1 MIAKRS
7 ALLAATVVG
16 ILAVPV
22 TAAAAPDDDR
32 SCGRITWIHQKEK
45 FTVASGTV
53 ENVDIPFKAVAPPKP
68 AAGPIEVRITSKLN
82 SVLSVDI
89 AAVRARPDGTFVL
102 PATVTGPTKVRDD
115 IEGSVQILVG
125 HKPISN
131 GLDIRVHTISAT
143 ANAIP
148 AGVGAPSADRIGH
161 LPSGARYVTDEVNVT
176 VSFDVADPDAL
187 IRRLAAANH
196 AVIQGAVSRARLY
209 QLRLRAG
216 TTLARLDAVKAA
228 IAATAGVNAATY
240 DLFAQDP
247 SAKYPNDSKWDSWDT
262 AHPAGNNWNLE
273 QTDAPG
279 AWDTV
284 TGSKSIKIGV
294 IDAGFAP
301 AIDDL
306 KHNIAST
313 DSGGDSNH
321 GNHVSG
327 TICAEGN
334 NGQGV
339 TGVMWQC
346 SLNQFHAGSTTAQ
359 AVSAMADA
367 ADAGD
372 RVVNMS
378 LQYVDNSNWW
388 SQPGY
393 TRPSPADLATL
404 VAQANKSLRQ
414 GVLYAK
420 RYNKDVLWVFAAGNE
435 SRDAALSAP
444 GGLVAEFPENVMSVA
459 ATQSDGNLAAFSDRG
474 NLVSVAAPGRD
485 IYSTVGHSCSFLW
498 WFCSDKYGTLSGT
511 SMAAPQVTGLAG
523 LVLAKDP
530 SRLAVKV
537 KECIVGA
544 ANGSG
549 RAVPG
554 QTFHEINSAKA
565 VDCAGSGTL
574 HLPAKV
580 DVVFTIDLTGSMGG
594 VVDQAKAQLLQAMSD
609 LKAASPG
616 TDFRF
621 GVTSLMDYPNVY
633 GDPTDYPF
641 KVDAPLSSDTAAIQA
656 VVNGLALGGGGD
668 GPEAYGR
675 ALWEIGQTDTGGTL
689 GFRADA
695 LKLVINFGDNVPHD
709 NDINQDITN
718 PPLSGDTGVDPGRDG
733 VIGTA
738 DDIDFQTGALA
749 ALKSQGI
756 RLLEVDSSGGTS
768 IAPYWQ
774 SWTATTGGA
783 YTALD
788 PSDGRTLSTVI
799 IDLLK
804 LIP

>member
-1 MIAKRS
+1 MI
-7 ALLAATVVG
+7 
-16 ILAVPV
+16 
-22 TAAAAPDDDR
+22 
-32 SCGRITWIHQKEK
+32 
-45 FTVASGTV
+45 
-53 ENVDIPFKAVAPPKP
+53 
-68 AAGPIEVRITSKLN
+68 
-82 SVLSVDI
+82 
-89 AAVRARPDGTFVL
+89 
-102 PATVTGPTKVRDD
+102 
-115 IEGSVQILVG
+115 
-125 HKPISN
+125 
-131 GLDIRVHTISAT
+131 
-143 ANAIP
+143 
-148 AGVGAPSADRIGH
+148 
-161 LPSGARYVTDEVNVT
+161 
-176 VSFDVADPDAL
+176 SFDDADPDAL
-187 IRRLAAANH
+187 IRRIAAGNH

-209 QLRLRAG
+209 QLRLPAG
-216 TTLARLDAVKAA
+216 TTLTRLDAVKAA
-228 IAATAGVNAATY
+228 IAATAGVSAATY
-240 DLFAQDP
+240 DLYAQDP
-247 SAKYPNDSKWDSWDT
+247 SAKYPNDNKWSSWDT

-273 QTDAPG
+273 QTDVPG
-279 AWDTV
+279 AWDKV

-294 IDAGFAP
+294 IDAGFDP
-301 AIDDL
+301 AVDDL

-313 DSGGDSNH
+313 NAGGNSTH

-346 SLNQFHAGSTTAQ
+346 SLDQFHAGSTTAQ

-378 LQYVDNSNWW
+378 LQYVDNANWW

-393 TRPSPADLATL
+393 RRPSPADLVAL
-404 VAQANKSLRQ
+404 VGEANKSLRQ
-414 GVLYAK
+414 GLLYAK
-420 RYNKDVLWVFAAGNE
+420 RHNKDVLWVFAAGNE
-435 SRDAALSAP
+435 SRDVALSAP
-444 GGLVAEFPENVMSVA
+444 GGLVSEFPENVLSVA
-459 ATQSDGNLAAFSDRG
+459 ATQPGGNLAAFSDRG
-474 NLVSVAAPGRD
+474 NLVSVAAPGTD

-498 WFCSDKYGTLSGT
+498 WFCSDKFDTMSGT

-523 LVLAKDP
+523 LVLAKD
-530 SRLAVKV
+530 SGRLAVKV
-537 KECIVGA
+537 KECIVDA
-544 ANGSG
+544 AQGSG

-554 QTFHEINSAKA
+554 QKFHEINSAKA
-565 VDCAGSGTL
+565 IDCAGSAL

-580 DVVFTIDLTGSMGG
+580 DVVFSIDLTGSMGG
-594 VVDQAKAQLLQAMSD
+594 VVDQAKAQLRQAMSD

-621 GVTSLMDYPNVY
+621 GVTSLMDYPNLY
-633 GDPTDYPF
+633 GDSTDYPF
-641 KVDAPLSSDTAAIQA
+641 KIDAPLNSDTAAIQA

-675 ALWEIGQTDTGGTL
+675 ALWEIGQADTGASL

-709 NDINQDITN
+709 NDINEGIAT
-718 PPLSGDTGVDPGRDG
+718 PPLSGDTGIDPGRDG
-733 VIGTA
+733 VVGTA
-738 DDIDFQTGALA
+738 DDVDFQTGALA
-749 ALKSQGI
+749 ALKARDI